1 MYVCTHTHTQTH
13 LIFHHGL
20 AKEIR
25 YKPMKSYSTAQIF
38 ITLFLSPKRT
48 ILYSRSHLQ
57 PVQNRSQLITSF
69 LLLYGFFQ
77 PLLFTGPVNT
87 FPKLV
92 LTFFPGETARLKIL
106 WSSIPGPIFLT
117 WSRLSWYSSSP
128 EWQWNGAPNPIPLHC
143 FSLWRDACCSNRC
156 PSTGWFL
163 LPPRI
168 MESSLCKVPICSAS

>member
-1 MYVCTHTHTQTH
+1 
-13 LIFHHGL
+13 
-20 AKEIR
+20 
-25 YKPMKSYSTAQIF
+25 MKSYSTAQIF

-92 LTFFPGETARLKIL
+92 LTFFLAKQHGWKSFDHLSQDLFSLHGAVYPGILHHLNGSGMGHPTQYLCTVSASGEMLAVATGVLPLAGFCYLPVL
-106 WSSIPGPIFLT
+106 WSLLFARYRFAVLPSLQVQIKCNYTIYYCIIIIYL
-117 WSRLSWYSSSP
+117 RLSK
-128 EWQWNGAPNPIPLHC
+128 Q
-143 FSLWRDACCSNRC
+143 
-156 PSTGWFL
+156 
-163 LPPRI
+163 
-168 MESSLCKVPICSAS
+168 